1 VKALSGHQLD
11 APLREEIA
19 QLERAWRVQQRR
31 VIGFAMGMGPWE
43 AEHQPEDVYLLGR
56 DPAGE
61 LCAVMRF
68 IDHCGG
74 LSLDTMRRVGETPN
88 GLNEA
93 LVVRALELARERGAR
108 EVSLNFA
115 GFAHLMAAEAAELEA
130 HRRLARF
137 LLGLLGEHFQMERLV
152 RFNDKFQPEWRP
164 RFLVYDSRMRLLRVG
179 LRVLQAEAYL
189 RGPRPAPLERRWR
202 PERPPLG
209 APPSVSG
216 AS

>member
-1 VKALSGHQLD
+1 
-11 APLREEIA
+11 
-19 QLERAWRVQQRR
+19 
-31 VIGFAMGMGPWE
+31 MGMGPWE
-43 AEHQPEDVYLLGR
+43 AEQQPDDLYLLGR
-56 DPAGE
+56 DPGGE
-61 LCAVMRF
+61 LRAVMRF
-68 IDHCGG
+68 IDHPGG

-93 LVVRALELARERGAR
+93 LVCRALELAAERGAC

-137 LLGLLGEHFQMERLV
+137 LLRLIGDRFQMERLV

-164 RFLVYDSRMRLLRVG
+164 RFLVYDSRLRLPRVG

-189 RGPRPAPLERRWR
+189 RGPKTAALERRWQPAGSPQTVPR
-202 PERPPLG
+202 
-209 APPSVSG
+209 VSG